1 MATMRRKDFKSSGAS
16 EFEIIRDN
24 SGLYLF
30 LALVLIGAGAA
41 IF

>member
-1 MATMRRKDFKSSGAS
+1 MANIRRKDFIAKGAS
-16 EFEIIRDN
+16 EFEIISDN

-30 LALVLIGAGAA
+30 LVLVLIGAGAA